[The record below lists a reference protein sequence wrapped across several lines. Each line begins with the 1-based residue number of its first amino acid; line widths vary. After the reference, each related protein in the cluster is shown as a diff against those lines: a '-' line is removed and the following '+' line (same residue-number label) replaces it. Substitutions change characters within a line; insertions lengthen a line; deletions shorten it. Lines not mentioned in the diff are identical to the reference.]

1 MHAGHRYRTFA
12 GFAVVERDDAAAI
25 DAPRHFMLVLTSGD
39 ASIALDAT
47 VGVAKKFHS
56 SHDRSP

>member
-1 MHAGHRYRTFA
+1 MHAGHRYRTFT
-12 GFAVVERDDAAAI
+12 GFAVVERNDAAAI
-25 DAPRHFMLVLTSGD
+25 DTPGHFVLVLAGGD
-39 ASIALDAT
+39 AGITLDAT